1 MTPQVRADLAQ
12 LLAAIY
18 CRMSADREGREL
30 GVARQE
36 EDGRV
41 VAARNGAVVAGVY
54 IDNDISASTRSRKSR
69 PEYKR
74 MLADAAAGKIDVIIA
89 YTSSRLTRKPR
100 EHEDLIELAER
111 HGTQFWYVRSPSFDL
126 NTSAGRRVAR
136 ILAATD
142 AGEAEDIQERVVR
155 ERLQQAQRGEWAG
168 GRRPFGYEADGVTIK
183 ADEAAEV
190 EVAVA
195 AVLAGSSLRALVAD
209 FNARGVVT
217 STGGRWGTRELS
229 RVIMRPRNAGL
240 RQHRGE
246 VIGKATWPAIVA
258 EDLWRGAV
266 AILSDPNRR
275 TTPGPARRWL
285 GSGLYRCYCGLPA
298 RIYCPSA
305 TRRHA
310 HPSYTCEARH
320 AYKSARGVDRLV
332 WAVVIERLSRD
343 DAVDLLAEDSPADIG
358 DALARAAA
366 ARVRLDELATLYA
379 SQVITAS
386 QLATGSADLRAQLD
400 AAEEQIAAASRVSVL
415 AGLPLGRED
424 VAEAL
429 ERLPLDRK
437 RAVIIRLFTVELW
450 KGNKGRPKGWKP
462 TEPYFDPQTVKFHWR
477 DGAA

>member
-1 MTPQVRADLAQ
+1 MTQQVAADTPQ
-12 LLAAIY
+12 LLAGIY

-36 EDGRV
+36 EDARV
-41 VAARNGAVVAGVY
+41 LAERRGAVVADVY

-74 MLADAAAGKIDVIIA
+74 MLTDAATGKIQVIIA

-142 AGEAEDIQERVVR
+142 AGEAEDIQERVGR
-155 ERLQQAQRGEWAG
+155 ERLQQAKQGKWAG
-168 GRRPFGYEADGVTIK
+168 GRRPFGYEADGVTVK
-183 ADEAAEV
+183 PDEADEV
-190 EVAVA
+190 RA
-195 AVLAGSSLRALVAD
+195 AVTAVLGGSSLRALVGD
-209 FNARGVVT
+209 LNARGVTT
-217 STGGRWGTRELS
+217 STGGRWGARELS
-229 RVIMRPRNAGL
+229 RVLMRPRNAGL
-240 RQHRGE
+240 RQHQ
-246 VIGKATWPAIVA
+246 GKEFGPAIWPAIVR

-275 TTPGPARRWL
+275 TSPGPARRWL
-285 GSGLYRCYCGLPA
+285 GSGLYRCFCGDPV
-298 RIYCPSA
+298 RVHSPSSSQ
-305 TRRHA
+305 RYA
-310 HPSYTCEARH
+310 HPSYTCEAKH
-320 AYKSARGVDRLV
+320 VYKTARDVDRLV
-332 WAVVIERLSRD
+332 SAVVVERLGRD

-358 DALARAAA
+358 DALEQAAA
-366 ARVRLDELATLYA
+366 ARVRLDELAALFA
-379 SQVITAS
+379 AQVITAS

-415 AGLPLGRED
+415 AGIPLGTSD
-424 VAEAL
+424 VAKVW

-437 RAVIIRLFTVELW
+437 RAVINRLFTVELW
-450 KGNKGRPKGWKP
+450 KGHRGRPKGWKP
-462 TEPYFDPQTVKFHWR
+462 NEPYFDPETVKFYWR